1 MTKIRNYLERALNH
15 VEVLPPISNVFYK
28 ILDLTDDEKN
38 PREALIRC
46 VSLDQA
52 IAAKVLQTI
61 NSAYFG
67 MGQKVSSLEVAVGL
81 LGDKQIRDIAI
92 MCTASGLLRVPIRGY
107 GVPANQF
114 WLHSVTAA
122 IAARLLAERFGA
134 WHRDA
139 AFAAGLLHDIGILV
153 IDRLIERPDKEVL
166 AKIGE
171 EMVPG
176 VHSKEIDL
184 YGFDHCAIGFFLAR
198 KWNFTKELTAAIAFH
213 HYPDLDVD
221 HREMIQVVYFADVLA
236 HMTAMEEWDPEFVVR
251 LETEGSIPFDLSA
264 QAIEEIY
271 GELMRELG
279 NSKAFLGIEI

>member
-28 ILDLTDDEKN
+28 ILDLTDNEKN
-38 PREALIRC
+38 SREALIRC

-81 LGDKQIRDIAI
+81 LGDKQVRDIAI

-139 AFAAGLLHDIGILV
+139 AFAAGLLHDIGKLV

-171 EMVPG
+171 EMLPG
-176 VHSKEIDL
+176 FHTKEIDL

-198 KWNFTKELTAAIAFH
+198 KWNFTKELTAAKSLMAK
-213 HYPDLDVD
+213 L
-221 HREMIQVVYFADVLA
+221 
-236 HMTAMEEWDPEFVVR
+236 
-251 LETEGSIPFDLSA
+251 LSW
-264 QAIEEIY
+264 
-271 GELMRELG
+271 RR
-279 NSKAFLGIEI
+279 